1 MAYKTLTDIQKQR
14 FDRGC
19 VVFNTNNESY
29 AIVLDGNL
37 GEDSDPC
44 SRVLEISY
52 NKVLFVNQPP
62 NRALI
67 PTGRYVDLEKIMEH
81 MRGEQR

>member
-1 MAYKTLTDIQKQR
+1 MAYKTLADIQKQR

-19 VVFNTNNESY
+19 VVFNINNESY
-29 AIVLDGNL
+29 AIVLDGTC

-52 NKVLFVNQPP
+52 NKVFFINTPP

-67 PTGRYVDLEKIMEH
+67 PTGRYVDIEKIMEH
-81 MRGEQR
+81 MKGEKQ